1 MEPAAA
7 KARGAGAAMAG
18 DRDGG
23 ASEQQQ
29 PLLGVAEAPPKRR
42 STLLTVCPFI
52 LGALPVQAC
61 AAPV

>member
-1 MEPAAA
+1 MQPQAAGV
-7 KARGAGAAMAG
+7 RRSLSQAGRCGYMAG

-29 PLLGVAEAPPKRR
+29 PLLGVAEPPPKRR

-52 LGALPVQAC
+52 LGEPPV
-61 AAPV
+61 